1 MQFKA
6 IHPDSA
12 HSLQVEAEDAVS
24 ARAIA
29 ATEFG
34 ERLGRAADAV
44 HDEVFV
50 SW

>member
-12 HSLQVEAEDAVS
+12 HTVHVEAEDALT

-34 ERLGRAADAV
+34 ERLGRTADAV
-44 HDEVFV
+44 LDQVFV
-50 SW
+50 S